1 KATVEAPAEERG
13 AIEPLKV
20 DFDAVYEKLLA
31 PALRE
36 AGCMPF
42 RATDEKGA
50 GDIRKDMFFE
60 LITADLVLADISIL
74 NANVFYELGVRH
86 GVAARGVISVHAG
99 WADRPFDVAP
109 DRTFTYNRPLFLAA
123 LQRDAAWEG

>member
-1 KATVEAPAEERG
+1 MVEVSAHGQSVP
-13 AIEPLKV
+13 EPLKV

-50 GDIRKDMFFE
+50 GDIRQDMFFE

-86 GVAARGVISVHAG
+86 GVAPRGVISVHAG

-109 DRTFTYNRPLFLAA
+109 DRTFKYNGRFSSPTCRATPHG
-123 LQRDAAWEG
+123 RSR